1 MKSKIFAWV
10 YGLASIAAIFNAWLA
25 FRHGNND
32 ATIAWMCAS
41 GMALGACSELIEK
54 INNEK
59 DEDSV
64 S

>member
-1 MKSKIFAWV
+1 MKSKVFACV
-10 YGLASIAAIFNAWLA
+10 YGLASIAGIFNAWLSY
-25 FRHGNND
+25 RHGNND

-54 INNEK
+54 INKEES
-59 DEDSV
+59 EDSV